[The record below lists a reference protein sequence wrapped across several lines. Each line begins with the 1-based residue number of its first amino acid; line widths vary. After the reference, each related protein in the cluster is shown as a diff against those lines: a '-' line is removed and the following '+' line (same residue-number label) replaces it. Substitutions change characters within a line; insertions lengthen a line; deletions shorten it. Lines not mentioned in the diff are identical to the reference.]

1 MRVGLVWKDDFPWDP
16 RVDKIART
24 LMRVGHTVHVL
35 ARNSRAAVPY
45 EEIDGLPVHRLPAL
59 ANGRLNGISGTPV
72 FFNPRW
78 IAAIDR
84 LCREQRLDVLIA
96 RDMPLV
102 LSCARVARRHGVR
115 LVFDMAENYPAM
127 WRGVNA
133 AGRRTV
139 GSMILKNPA
148 VADWLERCSLE
159 ASDLV
164 LVVVEESR
172 ERLLELGVPDA
183 KIELVSNT
191 PDIVALAAMAAA
203 APGTTAEATSGSERA
218 RAAVGAT
225 LLYQGFVN
233 RPRGLQTVI
242 EGLPM
247 LLERHPATQI
257 VIAGAG
263 DYLQPLRELAAR
275 MGVAG
280 HVSLVGW
287 VDHRRIPAM
296 IRAADVGLVPHLYSD
311 HTNTT
316 VPNKIFDYM
325 AESRPV
331 LVSHARP
338 LARIA
343 RAERCGLVFE
353 SGDPH
358 SFAATATALL
368 DDPREA
374 VEMGRRGLDAV
385 RREYNWERD
394 AARLSAAF
402 ATLAR

>member
-16 RVDKIART
+16 RIDKIART
-24 LMRVGHTVHVL
+24 LIRTGHEVHVL
-35 ARNSRAAVPY
+35 ARNSRAAMPY
-45 EEIDGLPVHRLPAL
+45 EVIDGLPVHRLSPVGR
-59 ANGRLNGISGTPV
+59 GRLNSICGMPV

-78 IAAIDR
+78 LTAIDR
-84 LCREQRLDVLIA
+84 FCREQRLEVLIA
-96 RDMPLV
+96 RDLPLV
-102 LSCARVARRHGVR
+102 LSCARTARRYGAR

-127 WRGVNA
+127 WRGVNE
-133 AGRRTV
+133 AGRRTAA
-139 GSMILKNPA
+139 SMILKNPA
-148 VADWLERCSLE
+148 VADRLERCSLE
-159 ASDLV
+159 VSDLV

-172 ERLLELGVPDA
+172 ERLLRLGVPDT

-191 PDIVALAAMAAA
+191 PDVGPLAAPTGA
-203 APGTTAEATSGSERA
+203 TIEATPGSLRA
-218 RAAVGAT
+218 RAAGGAT

-233 RPRGLQTVI
+233 RPRGLQSVI
-242 EGLPM
+242 EGLPL
-247 LLERHPATQI
+247 LLEKHPATHV

-263 DYLQPLRELAAR
+263 DYVEPLRELAAR
-275 MGVAG
+275 AGVSG
-280 HVSLVGW
+280 HVELLGW

-296 IRAADVGLVPHLYSD
+296 IRAADVGLVPHLYND

-325 AESRPV
+325 SEGKPV

-338 LARIA
+338 LARIT

-353 SGDPH
+353 SGSPQ
-358 SFAATATALL
+358 SFAAAAAALL
-368 DDPREA
+368 DDQSEA
-374 VEMGRRGLDAV
+374 TAMGRRGLDAV

-394 AARLSAAF
+394 AARLTAAV

>member
-1 MRVGLVWKDDFPWDP
+1 MRIGLVWKDDFPWDP

-24 LMRVGHTVHVL
+24 LMRAGHEVHVL
-35 ARNSRAAVPY
+35 ARNSRAAVSH
-45 EEIDGLPVHRLPAL
+45 EVIDGLPVHRLPPL
-59 ANGRLNGISGTPV
+59 GHRDLNRASGTPV

-78 IAAIDR
+78 LAAIDR

-102 LSCARVARRHGVR
+102 LACARAARRHGAR

-127 WRGVNA
+127 WRGVNV
-133 AGRRTV
+133 AGRRSI

-148 VADWLERCSLE
+148 VADRLERRSLE

-172 ERLLELGVPDA
+172 ERLLGLGVPGA
-183 KIELVSNT
+183 RIELVSNT
-191 PDIVALAAMAAA
+191 PDLAALAASAAA
-203 APGTTAEATSGSERA
+203 AAGAGATERGARA
-218 RAAVGAT
+218 RAGGGAT

-233 RPRGLQTVI
+233 RPRGLHTVI
-242 EGLPM
+242 EGLPL
-247 LLERHPATQI
+247 LLERHPTTHV

-263 DYLQPLRELAAR
+263 DYVEALRELAVR
-275 MGVAG
+275 LGVAD
-280 HVSLVGW
+280 HVELLGW
-287 VDHRRIPAM
+287 VDHRQIPAM
-296 IRAADVGLVPHLYSD
+296 IRAADAGLVPHLYSD

-325 AESRPV
+325 AEGRPV

-338 LARIA
+338 LARIT

-353 SGDPH
+353 SGDPR
-358 SFAATATALL
+358 SFAAAAIALL
-368 DDPREA
+368 DDPNGA
-374 VEMGRRGLDAV
+374 MEMGRRGLDAV

-394 AARLSAAF
+394 AARLTAAI